1 MSSATFSI
9 KSEGEIMPV
18 YYQLVNIDIVNDV
31 NRIAYAELTLLD
43 GDFAKQAFGISDT
56 SFFNPGKHIEIKLG
70 YADQSDGGK
79 AIFEGIV
86 MKHSLKKSGS
96 SGVLNVEISDSAVK
110 MTGKRKSYVFN
121 DITDQD
127 LISKLIKECGLS
139 VGRVDATTAAHR
151 QIVQYYTTN
160 WDMMLSRA
168 EANGLL
174 VKTTNGVISAQRPHL
189 DAAAKYVVEIGKD
202 EVFDFELQMDSRNQ
216 YASIKSRT
224 WDASANQMTET
235 SNASEVVL
243 KQGNLSASTVASAM
257 GGVENSL
264 MATVPASPGE
274 AKAWADAWMVK
285 TRLSMLKGSF
295 SIEGSTVVNIGDIF
309 ELKGAGAKF
318 SGKNLVTGV
327 RHRFNPEGWST
338 LIQFGLSA
346 DWFSSA
352 VHISDSK
359 AAGLLP
365 GVNGLQIG
373 IVQAF
378 EADPENQF
386 RVKVEIP
393 AVEGERKTVWARL
406 AALDGGVNHGS
417 VFWPDANDEVL
428 LGFINDDPRHPVILG
443 SVYGQKNT
451 PAIIPDEKNAEKGF
465 ITRSGMKVL
474 FDDEKKTLSILTSD
488 DNKILIDETNKFIEL
503 KDISGNI
510 VKLSDSGISLQSDK
524 NITIKAA
531 GDIAIEGKNVKI
543 KGSAIDLV

>member
-1 MSSATFSI
+1 MSSATFSV

-43 GDFAKQAFGISDT
+43 GDFAKQAFIISDT
-56 SFFNPGKHIEIKLG
+56 SFFNPGKPIEIKLW
-70 YADQSDGGK
+70 YADQPAGEK
-79 AIFEGIV
+79 VVFEGIV
-86 MKHSLKKSGS
+86 IKHSLKKSGS
-96 SGVLNVEISDSAVK
+96 SGVLSVEISDRAVK
-110 MTGKRKSYVFN
+110 MTSKRKSYVFN

-127 LISKLIKECGLS
+127 VISKLIKDCGLS
-139 VGRVDATTAAHR
+139 VGSVDATSTSHR
-151 QIVQYYTTN
+151 QIVQYNTTN

-168 EANGLL
+168 EVNGLL
-174 VKTTNGVISAQRPHL
+174 VKTTNGVISAQRPDL
-189 DAAAKYVVEIGKD
+189 DAAAKYAVEIGKD

-235 SNASEVVL
+235 SNASDVVL
-243 KQGNLSASTVASAM
+243 KQGNLSASIVASAM
-257 GGVENSL
+257 GGIDNDL
-264 MATVPASPGE
+264 IATIPASPGE

-295 SIEGSTVVNIGDIF
+295 RIDGSTAVKIGDIF

-318 SGKNLVTGV
+318 SGENLVTGV
-327 RHRFNPEGWST
+327 RHRFNPQGWFT
-338 LIQFGLSA
+338 TIQFGLSA
-346 DWFSSA
+346 DWFSSV
-352 VHISDSK
+352 VHTSDSK

-378 EADPENQF
+378 EADPEEQF

-393 AVEGERKTVWARL
+393 AVDGERKTVWARL

-443 SVYGQKNT
+443 SLYGKKNT
-451 PAIIPDEKNAEKGF
+451 PPISPVEKNPEKGF
-465 ITRSGMKVL
+465 ATRSGMKVL
-474 FDDEKKTLSILTSD
+474 FDDEKKTLSILTSEN
-488 DNKILIDETNKFIEL
+488 NKVLIDEENKFIEL
-503 KDISGNI
+503 KDITGNI
-510 VKLSDSGISLQSDK
+510 VKLSDNGITLQSDK
-524 NITIKAA
+524 NITVSAA
-531 GDIAIEGKNVKI
+531 GNIAIEGKNVKI
-543 KGSAIDLV
+543 KGSAIDMI